1 MIENMKWRLFLKI
14 GYFFKCW
21 KYVIY
26 LIFLKLES
34 SSWCYKTFFGGILEN
49 LDFPLSWN
57 SKNRPFQKQSTI
69 LECRFA

>member
-49 LDFPLSWN
+49 LDFP
-57 SKNRPFQKQSTI
+57 
-69 LECRFA
+69 